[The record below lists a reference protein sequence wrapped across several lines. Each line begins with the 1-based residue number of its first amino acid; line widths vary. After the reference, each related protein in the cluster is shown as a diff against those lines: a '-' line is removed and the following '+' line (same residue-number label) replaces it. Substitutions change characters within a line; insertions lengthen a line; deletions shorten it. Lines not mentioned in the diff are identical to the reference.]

1 MNAFFLLDRSDSI
14 PNGQQE
20 EARELANRWAK
31 NKREQD
37 KAGFLIFGSDAAL
50 ETTATEVAGAE
61 KIQAV
66 VGGERT
72 DIAGAVQLGMAAFPE
87 NGQKK
92 LVLFSDGNENVGDAY
107 AALLT
112 AKSQG
117 VVMDVF
123 PQGAARSGDVSVQK
137 LGLPANIKKGQ
148 TFEAKIFAVSDK
160 AQAAKVRLFRN
171 DQLLG
176 EQKVQLE
183 TGKNLFTFPQTLDEP
198 GFYGY
203 QVQVEV
209 EGDAVAQN
217 NKASSF
223 TSVKGDPRV
232 LIVSA
237 DPDQD
242 GTLSRALKGGKLDVK
257 LTDLR
262 GFPASL
268 GELQSY
274 DSIFLSNV
282 AAGDLGIDL
291 MRLLE
296 SAVRDFGVGLVCVGG
311 DNAFAA
317 GGYRNTPLESTL
329 PLDMELSS
337 KKVLP
342 NGALVLLMHGMEF
355 NNGNQVAREIGLAA
369 LDALGPQDEMGIVL
383 WDGSNRWLFDLQ
395 KVASKANLAREIAGM
410 NQGDLPD
417 FQGLMQLAYD
427 GLKKSSANL
436 KHIIVFSD
444 GDPGAP
450 NDALMKDV
458 VGGKITISTVM
469 IGGHVQPN
477 TMIKMAEDGKGRF
490 YDVKSAAQLPQIFIK
505 EAAVILKSAIVEE
518 PFKPQSIGSSELVRG
533 IGAGEYPL
541 LRGYVA
547 TTAKPRAE
555 VPLVTHKGD
564 PLLAHWQYGL
574 GRAVAFTSDAK
585 SRWAQ
590 DWLGWG
596 RYQQFWSQ
604 TANWALRRIDAADF
618 NTEVSVDNGQGVL
631 SVEAL
636 DAQGN
641 YRNFLKLRTKVV
653 SPKGSSQEVVLEQ
666 KGPGRYEAKFDTREV
681 GAYLLNLQDLD
692 EAGKIRGSQVL
703 GASVNFSPEF
713 NATEPNLNLLQRLAE
728 LGGGKLLD
736 PSENPFLLG
745 RVKTFQPRDLWE
757 TLLKWMVILF
767 ILDVGVRR
775 VDIDREEWVRWV
787 QRLKLRLGFGDSQKA
802 LETQESLGSLLARK
816 DQVRTSQ
823 TAAGS
828 TEIKPS
834 AELFR
839 PQQTPTTLTGNSSS
853 VSAERPSPTDAG
865 TSDAAAKSGST
876 SSRLLEAKRKA
887 QRKR

>member
-1 MNAFFLLDRSDSI
+1 
-14 PNGQQE
+14 
-20 EARELANRWAK
+20 
-31 NKREQD
+31 
-37 KAGFLIFGSDAAL
+37 
-50 ETTATEVAGAE
+50 
-61 KIQAV
+61 
-66 VGGERT
+66 
-72 DIAGAVQLGMAAFPE
+72 
-87 NGQKK
+87 
-92 LVLFSDGNENVGDAY
+92 
-107 AALLT
+107 
-112 AKSQG
+112 
-117 VVMDVF
+117 
-123 PQGAARSGDVSVQK
+123 
-137 LGLPANIKKGQ
+137 
-148 TFEAKIFAVSDK
+148 
-160 AQAAKVRLFRN
+160 
-171 DQLLG
+171 
-176 EQKVQLE
+176 
-183 TGKNLFTFPQTLDEP
+183 
-198 GFYGY
+198 
-203 QVQVEV
+203 
-209 EGDAVAQN
+209 
-217 NKASSF
+217 
-223 TSVKGDPRV
+223 
-232 LIVSA
+232 
-237 DPDQD
+237 
-242 GTLSRALKGGKLDVK
+242 
-257 LTDLR
+257 
-262 GFPASL
+262 
-268 GELQSY
+268 
-274 DSIFLSNV
+274 
-282 AAGDLGIDL
+282 
-291 MRLLE
+291 
-296 SAVRDFGVGLVCVGG
+296 
-311 DNAFAA
+311 
-317 GGYRNTPLESTL
+317 
-329 PLDMELSS
+329 MELSS

-395 KVASKANLAREIAGM
+395 KVANKANLAREIAGM

-458 VGGKITISTVM
+458 VGSKITISTVM

-477 TMIKMAEDGKGRF
+477 TMIKMAEEGKGRF

-505 EAAVILKSAIVEE
+505 EAAVILKSAIIEE
-518 PFKPQSIGSSELVRG
+518 PFKPQGISSSELVRG
-533 IGAGEYPL
+533 ISAGDYPL

-604 TANWALRRIDAADF
+604 TANWALRRIDAANF

-641 YRNFLKLRTKVV
+641 YRNFLKLRSKVV

-703 GASVNFSPEF
+703 GASVNYSPEF
-713 NATEPNLNLLQRLAE
+713 NATEPNLNLLQRLVE
-728 LGGGKLLD
+728 IGGGKLLD
-736 PSENPFLLG
+736 TSENPFLLG

-767 ILDVGVRR
+767 IFDVGVRR
-775 VDIDREEWVRWV
+775 VDIDREEWARWV
-787 QRLKLRLGFGDSQKA
+787 QRLMLRLGFGDRQKA
-802 LETQESLGSLLARK
+802 LETQESLEAYWLEKSRSGPRK
-816 DQVRTSQ
+816 
-823 TAAGS
+823 
-828 TEIKPS
+828 P
-834 AELFR
+834 
-839 PQQTPTTLTGNSSS
+839 P
-853 VSAERPSPTDAG
+853 
-865 TSDAAAKSGST
+865 
-876 SSRLLEAKRKA
+876 LEARRSKRRRSLFA
-887 QRKR
+887 RNMPRQLQPGI